1 MKRTLLLMV
10 LALGMCSISMAQMQ
24 KELQVGDDGYKWYKT
39 SNDGKEGAVDI
50 NGNTIVPCDYLWVS
64 YEGSQYDFYPKY
76 FKVASKDESDHP
88 LGVYTP
94 SGRNIIPTSRH
105 YTSVIGWI
113 HDDITHYNFE
123 KKGIGCG
130 VCDVNGREVVFIE
143 GIDYIKPEYKEGKF
157 YYDIQKNNLWGIAD
171 GNGKIIFQPQ
181 YKNSVICSGN
191 NFENKNEDTGEF
203 LVVGSLASVTTT
215 HNPLLVS
222 DNSNYSFSASTST
235 STPSIKELFYLA
247 YNTSDSEAQ
256 LKYDRY
262 MQVIQAD
269 PNNIY
274 GYKTIAYN
282 NIGCLFD
289 RLGDKQ
295 KAKNYYESALAI
307 DPNNKNAKDNLKN
320 VKRVIRNEKL
330 DRISNA
336 LSAFSEA
343 IGSSQAENTYNN
355 QVIGGSYGG
364 SSGTYSSGSYSSSSS
379 SSSSGGNRYDMSEQ
393 RNYNSDKSTYGR
405 YDSMLSPHFYGNRSA
420 TGNEVKQWQQAMRGL
435 REKWTAK
442 GKSFPQSANE
452 THSTASCPSY
462 KSHSH

>member
-1 MKRTLLLMV
+1 MIMKRTLLLMV

-24 KELQVGDDGYKWYKT
+24 KELQVGEDGYKWYKT
-39 SNDGKEGAVDI
+39 SNDGKEGALDM
-50 NGNTIVPCDYLWVS
+50 NGNTIVPCDYEMIS
-64 YEGSQYDFYPKY
+64 YEGNQYDFYPKY
-76 FKVASKDESDHP
+76 FEVTSKEESEWFR
-88 LGVYTP
+88 GVYTTN
-94 SGRNIIPTSRH
+94 GRNIIPTSRH
-105 YTSVIGWI
+105 YNYI
-113 HDDITHYNFE
+113 HGRIQDGITHYTFE

-130 VCDVNGREVVFIE
+130 VCDVNGCEVIFIE
-143 GIDYIKPEYKEGKF
+143 GVESISPNYEEGKF
-157 YYDIQKNNLWGIAD
+157 FYDIKKNKLWGIVD
-171 GNGKIIFQPQ
+171 GNGKIIIQPQ
-181 YKNSVICSGN
+181 YKNPVFCSDD

-215 HNPLLVS
+215 RNPLMTG
-222 DNSNYSFSASTST
+222 DNSTYTSSVSSSV
-235 STPSIKELFYLA
+235 STPSVKELFYLA
-247 YNTSDSEAQ
+247 YNTPDSEAQ
-256 LKYDRY
+256 LKASRY
-262 MQVIQAD
+262 QKVLDAD
-269 PNNIY
+269 PNDVQ
-274 GYKTIAYN
+274 GYKKYVLN
-282 NIGCLFD
+282 NLGSLFSDIGE
-289 RLGDKQ
+289 KET
-295 KAKNYYESALAI
+295 AKVYYEAAI
-307 DPNNKNAKDNLKN
+307 AVDPNYKLAQKNLKSL
-320 VKRVIRNEKL
+320 KRDEKL

-343 IGSSQAENTYNN
+343 LGSSQAENTYNN

-405 YDSMLSPHFYGNRSA
+405 YDSMLSAHFYGNRSA